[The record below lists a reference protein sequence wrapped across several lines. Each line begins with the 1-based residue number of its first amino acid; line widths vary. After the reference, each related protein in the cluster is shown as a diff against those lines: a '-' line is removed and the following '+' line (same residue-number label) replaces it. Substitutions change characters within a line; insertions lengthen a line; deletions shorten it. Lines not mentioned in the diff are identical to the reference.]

1 MLSEHLSLLQNLGVR
16 GRACA
21 GIAGSVGRTV
31 NLVVERR
38 MGGFITAAARLKS
51 HNRD

>member
-1 MLSEHLSLLQNLGVR
+1 MLTEHLGLLQDFGVR

-31 NLVVERR
+31 GLVVERR
-38 MGGFITAAARLKS
+38 LGGFITTATRLES
-51 HNRD
+51 H